1 MSIQDITSVLKL
13 HFQNVVE
20 SEVGLANDGPFW
32 TMKSQFEQFAK
43 GVKVYTFPVA
53 KLFGININS
62 YAITDYDLAKELMVN
77 SSALGGHEELAAW
90 FHLVAEWRQ
99 RTGGKMADEL
109 NGYEVGI
116 LSCFDSKNPERT
128 KIAKLLRSVFKYGKM
143 ERRPT

>member
-1 MSIQDITSVLKL
+1 MLIKSISSGSSTESKIP
-13 HFQNVVE
+13 HVE
-20 SEVGLANDGPFW
+20 PEVGLDKDGPFW

-43 GVKVYTFPVA
+43 GVKVYTFPIA

-116 LSCFDSKNPERT
+116 LSCFDNRNLERT
-128 KIAKLLRSVFKYGKM
+128 KIAKLLRSVFKSLLLL
-143 ERRPT
+143 